1 MELRQV
7 EPSVGSPTPESTAPI
22 IETGSAK
29 RDMSD
34 FLLPSL
40 LCCAAASGD
49 KELVV
54 EVLDKM
60 PASTVNIADYDGRTP
75 LHVAVEQKQ
84 VEVVV
89 LLERGA
95 MADLSWNRLRKSWP
109 TSKTQSFDHRPS
121 TASYTVASYFAP
133 AKQEER
139 LNSASR

>member
-1 MELRQV
+1 MERQLSTPYNGAKQIKPENVNLQRLIRSGQLRNSVLLEEHDFVTAALELRQV

-49 KELVV
+49 KELVI

-75 LHVAVEQKQ
+75 ST
-84 VEVVV
+84 
-89 LLERGA
+89 LL
-95 MADLSWNRLRKSWP
+95 
-109 TSKTQSFDHRPS
+109 
-121 TASYTVASYFAP
+121 
-133 AKQEER
+133 
-139 LNSASR
+139 